1 MSLSSG
7 QKLGIY
13 EILEPI
19 GKGGMGEVY
28 RARDTRLD
36 RDVAVKVPEALSHE
50 PERLARFEREAKLLA
65 ALNHPGIATLYGL
78 EQSDGKP
85 VLVMELV
92 KGETLAEHIER
103 GALSLEEAVAL
114 FGHIAEALGAAHAK
128 GIVHRDLKPPN
139 VKITPD
145 GKIKILDFGLAKLA
159 EADTDPSGEG
169 GSQSPTLT
177 KNTALGVILGTAS
190 YMSPE
195 QARGKP
201 VDKRTDIWAFGRCLF
216 EALVG
221 RKVFDG
227 ETVDDVLSKVL
238 QREPEWSALPPSTPA
253 RLRRLIQR
261 CLDKDPD
268 RRVHD
273 IADARLEL
281 EESLSAPAVPET
293 RPSFG
298 QRLPLLVAAV
308 AVGALVS
315 WLALGPAPASRDVKR
330 FSINLPAGDEFIR
343 GRNRRTFG
351 CDLPR
356 RKQGRLRG
364 CSGRSGSALSAAHRR
379 TVGGGHSWH
388 RERADAVFSPRM
400 AGPSD
405 SRSIVANSKLCQ
417 PMEDRPL
424 SWFLQVLHFLE
435 EAGRARTR
443 FYTPSGQRA
452 CRPSQHTAGFLELW
466 LIQIRTWTSSIA
478 GRTWYRRAREPCS

>member
-92 KGETLAEHIER
+92 KGETLAERIER

-238 QREPEWSALPPSTPA
+238 QRE
-253 RLRRLIQR
+253 
-261 CLDKDPD
+261 
-268 RRVHD
+268 
-273 IADARLEL
+273 LE
-281 EESLSAPAVPET
+281 
-293 RPSFG
+293 
-298 QRLPLLVAAV
+298 
-308 AVGALVS
+308 
-315 WLALGPAPASRDVKR
+315 
-330 FSINLPAGDEFIR
+330 
-343 GRNRRTFG
+343 
-351 CDLPR
+351 
-356 RKQGRLRG
+356 
-364 CSGRSGSALSAAHRR
+364 
-379 TVGGGHSWH
+379 
-388 RERADAVFSPRM
+388 
-400 AGPSD
+400 
-405 SRSIVANSKLCQ
+405 
-417 PMEDRPL
+417 
-424 SWFLQVLHFLE
+424 
-435 EAGRARTR
+435 
-443 FYTPSGQRA
+443 
-452 CRPSQHTAGFLELW
+452 
-466 LIQIRTWTSSIA
+466 WTSVQQNRS
-478 GRTWYRRAREPCS
+478 RRPAWSR